1 MTGKKTE
8 KQNVFNSFLYTDDDP
23 GLVHVWTIFFLPF
36 FFSFSFSGHT
46 NNHRVYIPPPDSFI
60 IILIINKKEKKTNN
74 NVDGFLPLQ
83 RQPIISSFVFRY
95 HRDQILSPS
104 TGSLRIAIADRRAQP
119 FGTLL
124 LTICLQG
131 V

>member
-1 MTGKKTE
+1 MIACLPDILIVKTGTETKNDRKKTE

-60 IILIINKKEKKTNN
+60 IILIINKKEKKNK
-74 NVDGFLPLQ
+74 
-83 RQPIISSFVFRY
+83 
-95 HRDQILSPS
+95 
-104 TGSLRIAIADRRAQP
+104 
-119 FGTLL
+119 
-124 LTICLQG
+124 
-131 V
+131 